1 MVRGSVVKVI
11 AHYDNSA
18 HSRNPNSP
26 PKRVNWGYTVND
38 EMCEGF
44 IAVVKKGQDLTRPG
58 ATDDLAE
65 VFGKQRI
72 RKMVKKMAKRSR

>member
-1 MVRGSVVKVI
+1 
-11 AHYDNSA
+11 
-18 HSRNPNSP
+18 
-26 PKRVNWGYTVND
+26 
-38 EMCEGF
+38 MCEGF